1 MPITDIITTA
11 EAKAGFY
18 PTPPAVADKLLAGI
32 DWARTMSILEPS
44 AGKGDIVDRI
54 ATTFQTN
61 ASRYRDGS
69 VSVDCIEFDP
79 HLRSI
84 LKYEFCGQKE
94 DEVKTRLSELRQR
107 EEQYDQATRRYRGLS
122 DSEKTEQNALH
133 RELERRKKVD
143 VHIIH
148 DNFLTF
154 QSRKHY
160 DLIIM
165 NPPFSNGDAHLL
177 HAIEL
182 QAQHGGQIRCILNA
196 ETILN
201 PYTNRRKVLQQ
212 KLDEYGATVSFV
224 DNGFSH
230 GERRTDVQVAVV
242 EIQIPEAV
250 RESEIYERLRKAAE
264 EEEAPQ
270 EDVTDLVAADFLGQI
285 VTRYNV
291 EVDAGI
297 ALIREYRAMEPYI
310 LSSLDTNETYN
321 APNLVLNITNGD
333 SHNYATVNR
342 FIELTRKKYWTALFT
357 NREFMGRLTTN
368 LRDKYRK
375 MVDKMTAYDFSL
387 FNIQQVM
394 TEMNAEMAQ
403 GLQDTIVALF
413 DKLTTEHSWYPEIT
427 KTIHY
432 YNGWKTNKAHKIGT
446 KVILPVG
453 GMFNADLYWH
463 KGPFELR
470 NAEAK
475 IMDIEKVFEYLD
487 GNMSAHVDL
496 HGVLQQAYDE
506 GRTKDI
512 RCKFFSVTLY
522 KKGTMHIK
530 FHDQRLVDRFN
541 IYCGQKKA
549 WLPPSYGRTA
559 YADMAA
565 REQAVVD
572 SFHGNGTH
580 GSGAEAYRE
589 IMAKRDYYLGE
600 PTKEMPLLLAG
611 R

>member
-1 MPITDIITTA
+1 MRPTAIITTE
-11 EAKAGFY
+11 EAQAGFF
-18 PTPPAVADKLLAGI
+18 PTPPEMVDRLLAGI

-54 ATTFQTN
+54 ATTFQTQ
-61 ASRYRDGS
+61 APRYRDGA
-69 VSVDCIEFDP
+69 VSVDCIELDP

-94 DEVKTRLSELRQR
+94 DEFRSRLSELRQR
-107 EEQYDQATRRYRGLS
+107 EEQYDQTTRRYRGLS
-122 DSEKTEQNALH
+122 DAERVEKNAIL

-154 QSRKHY
+154 DSRKHY

-270 EDVTDLVAADFLGQI
+270 EDVTDLVAADFLSQI

-297 ALIREYRAMEPYI
+297 ALIQEYRAMEPYI

-321 APNLVLNITNGD
+321 APNLVLNITNGA

-413 DKLTTEHSWYPEIT
+413 DKLTTAHSWYPEIE

-432 YNGWKTNKAHKIGT
+432 YSGWATNKAHKIGK
-446 KVILPVG
+446 KVILPVN
-453 GMFNADLYWH
+453 GMFGDPYWH

-470 NAEAK
+470 NAEAT

-487 GNMSAHVDL
+487 GHMSAHVDL

-506 GRTKDI
+506 GRTKGI
-512 RCKFFSVTLY
+512 HCKFFSVTLY
-522 KKGTMHIK
+522 KKGTMHIT

-541 IYCGQKKA
+541 IYCGQHKS
-549 WLPPSYGRTA
+549 WLPPSYGRAA
-559 YADMAA
+559 YTDMEA
-565 REQAVVD
+565 RDKAVVD
-572 SFHGNGTH
+572 SFHGDGSR
-580 GSGAEAYRE
+580 GSGESAYQAILAR
-589 IMAKRDYYLGE
+589 KDYYLGE
-600 PTKEMPLLLAG
+600 PAKTVQALMPG
-611 R
+611 V

>member
-44 AGKGDIVDRI
+44 AGKGDLVNQI
-54 ATTFQTN
+54 ATEFRTH
-61 ASRYRDGS
+61 ARLCRDGA

-79 HLRSI
+79 YLRSI

-94 DEVKTRLSELRQR
+94 DEIKTRLSELRKLGD
-107 EEQYDQATRRYRGLS
+107 QYDTATRRYRGLTPE
-122 DSEKTEQNALH
+122 EKAEEKAIRH
-133 RELERRKKVD
+133 ELERRGKVD

-148 DNFLTF
+148 DDFLTF

-160 DLIIM
+160 DLIVM
-165 NPPFSNGDAHLL
+165 NPPFANGDAHLL

-182 QAQHGGQIRCILNA
+182 QSQHGGQIRCILNA

-201 PYTNRRKVLQQ
+201 PYTNRRKVLKQ

-224 DNGFSH
+224 DGGFSDA
-230 GERRTDVQVAVV
+230 ERRTDVRVAIIHL
-242 EIQIPEAV
+242 EIPAV
-250 RESEIYERLRKAAE
+250 IGESEIYERLRKAAE

-270 EDVTDLVAADFLGQI
+270 EDVTDLVAADFLSQI

-297 ALIREYRAMEPYI
+297 ALIREYRAMQPYI
-310 LSSLDTNETYN
+310 MRSLDPNETFN
-321 APNLVLNITNGD
+321 SSNLVLTVKSSDGRDYLSVNG
-333 SHNYATVNR
+333 
-342 FIELTRKKYWTALFT
+342 FIGLTRRKYWEALFA
-357 NREFMGRLTTN
+357 NREFTGKLTSN
-368 LRDKYRK
+368 LRDKYRG
-375 MVDKMTAYDFSL
+375 MVDKMAAYDFSL
-387 FNIQQVM
+387 FNIQQIMV
-394 TEMNAEMAQ
+394 EMNAEMAQ

-413 DKLTTEHSWYPEIT
+413 DKLTTAHSWYPEIE

-432 YNGWKTNKAHKIGT
+432 YNGWATNKAHKIGK
-446 KVILPVG
+446 KVILPVN
-453 GMFNADLYWH
+453 GMFGAPYWH

-470 NAEAK
+470 TAEAT

-496 HGVLQQAYDE
+496 HGVLQQAYDA

-541 IYCGQKKA
+541 IYCGQRKA